1 MTTIDT
7 NSNASG
13 TWKISPDQ
21 VLSMIDQLHET
32 VANLKGQ
39 LHAKMVKTRPPEPFD
54 GTQSKLQGFLTQ
66 LELYMQINREKL
78 SHEADKVFF
87 ATTYLSGPAF
97 DWFEPIVRDY
107 QENTIEWQDNTTQ
120 EIFRSFQ
127 EFKKH
132 LQGTFRDINT
142 ECNAE

>member
-1 MTTIDT
+1 MDT

-13 TWKISPDQ
+13 TQKISPDQ

-66 LELYMQINREKL
+66 LELYM
-78 SHEADKVFF
+78 
-87 ATTYLSGPAF
+87 
-97 DWFEPIVRDY
+97 
-107 QENTIEWQDNTTQ
+107 
-120 EIFRSFQ
+120 
-127 EFKKH
+127 
-132 LQGTFRDINT
+132 
-142 ECNAE
+142 

>member
-1 MTTIDT
+1 MDT
-7 NSNASG
+7 DLNASG
-13 TWKISPDQ
+13 TQCISPDQ
-21 VLSMIDQLHET
+21 VLGMIDQLYKT
-32 VANLKGQ
+32 VANLEGQ
-39 LHAKMVKTRPPEPFD
+39 LHTKMVKTRPPEPFD

-78 SHEADKVFF
+78 SHEADKVLFVII
-87 ATTYLSGPAF
+87 YLSGLAF

-107 QENTIEWQDNTTQ
+107 QENVIKQQDNTTQ
-120 EIFRSFQ
+120 EIFISFQ
-127 EFKKH
+127 KFKEH